1 MKKFILIYLLP
12 IFCISQTQIGIDID
26 GENAFDRSGWS
37 VSLSDDGNRLAIGSP
52 FNAANGAGSG
62 HVKVFQNI
70 DNNWTQIGNNITG
83 EAADDR
89 SGSSVFLS
97 ADGTVLAIGAPRNDG
112 NGNNAGHV
120 RVYKSI
126 LDNWTQVGNDI
137 DGEAA
142 SNFFG
147 DSISLSSDGN
157 ILAVGAPLNNGNGT
171 ASGHVRV
178 FQNIDD
184 NWIQIGNNINGEA
197 AGDLSGNSISLSS
210 DGNILAIGA
219 RGNDG
224 NGSNSGHVRVFKN
237 INNNW
242 IQIGNDIDGEA
253 INDFSGW
260 SVTLSEN
267 GNFVAVGAIGND
279 ENGEDSGHVKV
290 YENLDETWTQIGNNI
305 NGEDA
310 GDSSGGQV
318 FLSGDGTILAIGAAG
333 NDGNGQDS
341 GHVRVF
347 QYNFGSWNQIG
358 NDIDGEA
365 ANDFSGESI
374 SLSKDG
380 GKIAIGA
387 SSNTGNGSFSGHVR
401 VFGLSNILSSD
412 SFVQTNFNLYP
423 NPATNFIIL
432 DLQENIRLEKI
443 NIYST
448 LGQLIKTE
456 TDTFISVNN
465 LSKGTYFVEVI
476 SNRGKTTKV
485 LLIK

>member
-178 FQNIDD
+178 F
-184 NWIQIGNNINGEA
+184 
-197 AGDLSGNSISLSS
+197 
-210 DGNILAIGA
+210 
-219 RGNDG
+219 
-224 NGSNSGHVRVFKN
+224 
-237 INNNW
+237 
-242 IQIGNDIDGEA
+242 
-253 INDFSGW
+253 
-260 SVTLSEN
+260 
-267 GNFVAVGAIGND
+267 
-279 ENGEDSGHVKV
+279 
-290 YENLDETWTQIGNNI
+290 
-305 NGEDA
+305 
-310 GDSSGGQV
+310 
-318 FLSGDGTILAIGAAG
+318 
-333 NDGNGQDS
+333 
-341 GHVRVF
+341 
-347 QYNFGSWNQIG
+347 
-358 NDIDGEA
+358 
-365 ANDFSGESI
+365 
-374 SLSKDG
+374 
-380 GKIAIGA
+380 
-387 SSNTGNGSFSGHVR
+387 
-401 VFGLSNILSSD
+401 
-412 SFVQTNFNLYP
+412 
-423 NPATNFIIL
+423 
-432 DLQENIRLEKI
+432 
-443 NIYST
+443 
-448 LGQLIKTE
+448 
-456 TDTFISVNN
+456 
-465 LSKGTYFVEVI
+465 
-476 SNRGKTTKV
+476 
-485 LLIK
+485 

>member
-1 MKKFILIYLLP
+1 M
-12 IFCISQTQIGIDID
+12 
-26 GENAFDRSGWS
+26 
-37 VSLSDDGNRLAIGSP
+37 
-52 FNAANGAGSG
+52 
-62 HVKVFQNI
+62 
-70 DNNWTQIGNNITG
+70 
-83 EAADDR
+83 
-89 SGSSVFLS
+89 
-97 ADGTVLAIGAPRNDG
+97 
-112 NGNNAGHV
+112 
-120 RVYKSI
+120 
-126 LDNWTQVGNDI
+126 
-137 DGEAA
+137 
-142 SNFFG
+142 
-147 DSISLSSDGN
+147 
-157 ILAVGAPLNNGNGT
+157 
-171 ASGHVRV
+171 
-178 FQNIDD
+178 
-184 NWIQIGNNINGEA
+184 
-197 AGDLSGNSISLSS
+197 
-210 DGNILAIGA
+210 
-219 RGNDG
+219 
-224 NGSNSGHVRVFKN
+224 RVFKN